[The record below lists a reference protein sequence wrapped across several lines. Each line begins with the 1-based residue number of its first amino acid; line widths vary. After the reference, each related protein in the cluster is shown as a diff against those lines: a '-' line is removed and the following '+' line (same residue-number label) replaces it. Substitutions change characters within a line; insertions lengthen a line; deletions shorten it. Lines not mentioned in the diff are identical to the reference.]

1 MPEGRGKLWALVAL
15 CSVGAYLFAV
25 GVPAAAHAP
34 SAADL
39 DGHWNPRTAEAH
51 TKGGANDCGAIA
63 PAAGGAHTPGTGAD
77 ADADECVSDVPH
89 GFGNDYVLKGETA
102 LNVFYV
108 EWYDCLAGNVPN
120 ASGANC
126 ALVAFDTTAN
136 QSAPPPGTSSFLSWT
151 ASWHISDS
159 SETNNNR
166 DLFFV
171 GCNQDARPPAQGPP
185 YDIGHCQHDGPHEIH
200 VDAAGFLDG
209 HPAGTVDTSGGRI
222 EIIRE
227 DDGTTFVGREQIH
240 NAGIQNGQTIDVVAF
255 TGPAGQHDAMHLCI
269 GRIGQAVSPLGFNLG
284 APAAANPVAPG
295 GTGCTYNF
303 VDGTPTA
310 GGGTGCHATAPTLA
324 GADCWSFE
332 DIDVLDLNNQ
342 FSILLTEFQRP
353 AATRSTR
360 PSGAG
365 DCVGSAAVGPTPA
378 AGADCILDPIY
389 VTTTVSGKPP
399 TVGPGPP
406 PPPPPGRVCPGR
418 RIRGNARDNKLRGTC
433 GPDRMFGKAGDDR
446 LRGKAGNDRLVGGKG
461 FDRCFGG
468 PGRDKFKACELKRQ

>member
-1 MPEGRGKLWALVAL
+1 MPEGRRKLWALVAL

-34 SAADL
+34 STADL
-39 DGHWNPRTAEAH
+39 DGHWNPRSDQ
-51 TKGGANDCGAIA
+51 GNGVGNDCGAF
-63 PAAGGAHTPGTGAD
+63 AAGKHAVAAKDT
-77 ADADECVSDVPH
+77 DADECVSDVPH
-89 GFGNDYVLKGETA
+89 GFGNDFVLKGETN

-108 EWYDCLAGNVPN
+108 EWYDCVVGNVPN
-120 ASGANC
+120 ATGANC

-159 SETNNNR
+159 SETNNPR

-185 YDIGHCQHDGPHEIH
+185 YDIGHCQHDGPHTIH

-209 HPAGTVDTSGGRI
+209 HAAATPDTSGGRI

-269 GRIGQAVSPLGFNLG
+269 ARIGQAVSPLGFNVGPPG
-284 APAAANPVAPG
+284 AGTPNGDG
-295 GTGCTYNF
+295 GGCTYNF
-303 VDGTPTA
+303 TDGTPTT

-342 FSILLTEFQRP
+342 FSILLVEYKRITGP
-353 AATRSTR
+353 STR
-360 PSGAG
+360 PAGAG
-365 DCVGSAAVGPTPA
+365 DCLGSNTGTPD
-378 AGADCILDPIY
+378 GFDCILDPIY

-399 TVGPGPP
+399 TGGGGGGGGGGTGACPP
-406 PPPPPGRVCPGR
+406 FKV
-418 RIRGNARDNKLRGTC
+418 KRGTAANNRLK
-433 GPDRMFGKAGDDR
+433 GTAGCDK
-446 LRGKAGNDRLVGGKG
+446 LIGKAGNDVLIGKAGNDVLVGGSG
-461 FDRCFGG
+461 FDVCRGG
-468 PGRDKFKACELKRQ
+468 PGRDRFKGCERKKQ